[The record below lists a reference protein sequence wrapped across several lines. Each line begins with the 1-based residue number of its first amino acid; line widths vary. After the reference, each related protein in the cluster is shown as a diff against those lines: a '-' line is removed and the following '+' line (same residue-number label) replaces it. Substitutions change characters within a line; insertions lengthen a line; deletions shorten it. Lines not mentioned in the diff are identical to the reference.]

1 MSRRKHLAPRTASGR
16 LKPATHLLAPTQIRR
31 LLDSAATEVRHQAFG
46 TQLGRLYLNGQVS
59 ATEFA
64 AGKRWAEIV
73 ANYSIAC
80 RSPSPPRTLSLDAI
94 GIDRPIPTPPPAS
107 GRCAATSVPARN
119 ILPAAMRCVSSVSRP
134 SVWSIVFV
142 PAIARWPALVNST
155 HFAPD
160 CKLSRRCGRRRE
172 KQEHASSSPVRRILL
187 LSTRYSHAPQF
198 LTSTPCPPA
207 YVPKRAAAAG

>member
-94 GIDRPIPTPPPAS
+94 GIRPTDPDTATGEREMRRHERAS
-107 GRCAATSVPARN
+107 AEYLAGRNALRLVGLEAERVVDSVCARDCALAGFGELNALRAGLQALAALWAAKRKAR
-119 ILPAAMRCVSSVSRP
+119 
-134 SVWSIVFV
+134 
-142 PAIARWPALVNST
+142 AR
-155 HFAPD
+155 
-160 CKLSRRCGRRRE
+160 
-172 KQEHASSSPVRRILL
+172 
-187 LSTRYSHAPQF
+187 
-198 LTSTPCPPA
+198 
-207 YVPKRAAAAG
+207 